1 MTDRRLEISRRI
13 GRFVGDRRVLV
24 LLILVGIVLT
34 GRVWLAE
41 HPEHNPWAPLDLRDP
56 PGWATQTKIAD
67 LRDDPASCRAILER
81 SEVEFEALEPAG
93 ENACRREDRTRLAN
107 YPLSPNTPPT
117 TCALAAAMELW
128 LTRAVE
134 PAAEEI
140 LGSPLARIEHLGAF
154 SCRRLYGRSE
164 GAWSEH
170 ATGNAIDISAFVL
183 EDGTR
188 ISLLGDWEGEDDEAR
203 FLRSVRDGA
212 CGIFGTVLS
221 PDYNAAHRDHF
232 HLDQE
237 ARGWGGVCR

>member
-128 LTRAVE
+128 LTRAVD
-134 PAAEEI
+134 PAGGEI